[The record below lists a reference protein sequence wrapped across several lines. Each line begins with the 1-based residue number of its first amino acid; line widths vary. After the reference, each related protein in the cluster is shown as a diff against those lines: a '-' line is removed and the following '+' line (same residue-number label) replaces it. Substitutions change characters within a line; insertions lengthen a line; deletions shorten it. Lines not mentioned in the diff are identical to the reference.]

1 MCLFHYCFEMA
12 RILRLADIKRL
23 GDRYVHPYLRYVNF
37 YLLVVANALVL
48 YDSLLL
54 FTVVAISV

>member
-1 MCLFHYCFEMA
+1 MA

-37 YLLVVANALVL
+37 YVVVIANVFLL

-54 FTVVAISV
+54 FTIVAILV